1 MTPRQPGAA
10 GRLYVVATPIGNMAD
25 ITLRAV
31 RVMGEVDVV
40 AAEDTRTA
48 RKLLT
53 HHGVRTQ
60 LVSYHAHNEQQRTPE
75 LLARMQSGDS
85 VAIVSEAGTPSI
97 SDPGY
102 RLVQAAIDAG
112 IDVEPI
118 PGPSA
123 LLAAL
128 VVSGL
133 PTDAFVFDGFLP
145 RRGAE
150 RRRRLEALRDEPRT
164 LVFFEAPHRLDAC
177 LGDVLDVLGDR
188 PAALCR
194 ELTKM
199 HEEVR
204 RGSLSEIVAGIGRDP
219 VRGEIVLVV
228 SGLQDAATPDI
239 DGAVDEVLSRT
250 TTGESMREATRV
262 VAAERGV
269 PRRALYDRVLVRRRE
284 KA

>member
-177 LGDVLDVLGDR
+177 IGDVLDVLGDR

>member
-53 HHGVRTQ
+53 HHGVRTR

-177 LGDVLDVLGDR
+177 IGDVLDVLGDR